1 MSRERPLML
10 IAVRCTVLAGVVLM
24 AAVPAYVFVEP
35 AWRGLVARLAVAL
48 VLGVTLLQL
57 RRAVADRLAPGPASA
72 LDEAR
77 SRPGLPP
84 VVPLRFQDLVHDV
97 RTALRSR
104 RHFDRVLWPRLCAL
118 ASGPLARLAVR
129 PGRGPSLARLR
140 QVIAAIE
147 KQP

>member
-1 MSRERPLML
+1 M
-10 IAVRCTVLAGVVLM
+10 ATVPV
-24 AAVPAYVFVEP
+24 YVFVEP

-77 SRPGLPP
+77 SRPGPEP
-84 VVPLRFQDLVHDV
+84 AAPLHFQDLVHDV

-104 RHFDRVLWPRLCAL
+104 RHFDRVLWPRLVAL
-118 ASGPLARLAVR
+118 ASGPLARPAVR
-129 PGRGPSLARLR
+129 PGRGPSLASLR
-140 QVIAAIE
+140 QAIVDIE
-147 KQP
+147 KP